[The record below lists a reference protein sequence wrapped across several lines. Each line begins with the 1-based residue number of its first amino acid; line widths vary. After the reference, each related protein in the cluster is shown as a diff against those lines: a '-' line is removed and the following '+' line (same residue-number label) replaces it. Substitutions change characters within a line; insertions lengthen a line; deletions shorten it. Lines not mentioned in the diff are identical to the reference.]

1 MGEQED
7 DYSALPLLDRFVHK
21 VSNIAAA
28 AAAVLMS

>member
-21 VSNIAAA
+21 VSITVDAVAAM
-28 AAAVLMS
+28 LS